1 MNKVTYPHY
10 IALYYKYNDNTK
22 HRLPRRYKTHDTAA
36 RGLHNLKSK
45 GVARITFTYR
55 VDSPEDTEH
64 KDAKTQ

>member
-1 MNKVTYPHY
+1 MSKVTYPHY
-10 IALYYKYNDNTK
+10 IALYYKYNDTTK
-22 HRLPRRYKTHDTAA
+22 YRLPRRYKTQDAAA